1 MFATAA
7 QGAREPAARTLAVS
21 KTQGVSNGLCE
32 GELSPAFSEL
42 PPVREHS

>member
-21 KTQGVSNGLCE
+21 KAQGVSNGLCE
-32 GELSPAFSEL
+32 GEFSPAYSE
-42 PPVREHS
+42 PPPAHEHS